1 MKHNFFLT
9 IIFAALSTLAY
20 GQQYPFQNSKLSDA
34 ARAKDLC
41 SRLTLEEKASLM
53 MNNSAAVKRLGI
65 PAFQWWNE
73 ALHGVARAGKATVFP
88 QTIGMAASFDD
99 ALLRKVFDAV
109 SDEARAKYNV
119 EHAKKSG
126 QMYEGVS
133 FWTPN
138 INIFRDPRWGR
149 GQETYGEDPYLTS
162 RMGLQVVNGLQGGAG
177 KHRYYKAFACAKHFA
192 VHSGPEWNRHRFNV
206 EDLSPRDL
214 FETYLPAFKTLVT
227 KGNVREVMCAYQRL
241 EGEPCCGNN
250 RLLYQILRSDWGY
263 DGIVVSDCGA
273 IDDFWVKGRHEVEPD
288 ASHASARGVSTGTDL
303 NCGSAYGSLPDAV
316 KNGLVSEA
324 KVDSSL
330 TRLIIGR
337 IRLGEFD
344 PDSVAKWNKIPYSVV
359 ESPAH
364 QQLALR
370 MALES
375 MVLLHNPKN
384 ALPLNKTVGVVAVMG
399 PNANDT
405 TMMWGNYNGTPSQSV
420 TILKGIQ
427 NEIGE
432 KNVKFIDGCGYVI
445 DNLPT
450 KNSNLLLT
458 DDELLAQVGDVKTVI
473 FCGGISPRLEG
484 EEMPG
489 VKLPGFKGGDRVS
502 IQLPEKQRNMLRRL
516 HDAGK
521 RVIFVNC
528 SGSAIGLQPELST
541 TDAILQA
548 WYPGEQGG
556 TAVAKTLFGDYN
568 PSGKLPVTF
577 YKDTTQLPDYENY
590 SMANRTYRYF
600 KGIPVFPFGYGL
612 SYTNF
617 QFGKAKYLNH
627 NLIVPVTNIGK
638 REGDEVVQ
646 LYVRALDDING
657 PIKSLRGF
665 KRVNILPGKTVNV
678 IIETPSETFER
689 FDEKTNTVHFVPGVY
704 RLFYGNSSA
713 DTDLKYL
720 DVKIK

>member
-1 MKHNFFLT
+1 
-9 IIFAALSTLAY
+9 
-20 GQQYPFQNSKLSDA
+20 
-34 ARAKDLC
+34 
-41 SRLTLEEKASLM
+41 
-53 MNNSAAVKRLGI
+53 
-65 PAFQWWNE
+65 
-73 ALHGVARAGKATVFP
+73 
-88 QTIGMAASFDD
+88 
-99 ALLRKVFDAV
+99 
-109 SDEARAKYNV
+109 
-119 EHAKKSG
+119 
-126 QMYEGVS
+126 
-133 FWTPN
+133 
-138 INIFRDPRWGR
+138 
-149 GQETYGEDPYLTS
+149 
-162 RMGLQVVNGLQGGAG
+162 
-177 KHRYYKAFACAKHFA
+177 
-192 VHSGPEWNRHRFNV
+192 
-206 EDLSPRDL
+206 
-214 FETYLPAFKTLVT
+214 
-227 KGNVREVMCAYQRL
+227 
-241 EGEPCCGNN
+241 
-250 RLLYQILRSDWGY
+250 
-263 DGIVVSDCGA
+263 
-273 IDDFWVKGRHEVEPD
+273 
-288 ASHASARGVSTGTDL
+288 
-303 NCGSAYGSLPDAV
+303 
-316 KNGLVSEA
+316 
-324 KVDSSL
+324 
-330 TRLIIGR
+330 
-337 IRLGEFD
+337 
-344 PDSVAKWNKIPYSVV
+344 
-359 ESPAH
+359 
-364 QQLALR
+364 
-370 MALES
+370 
-375 MVLLHNPKN
+375 
-384 ALPLNKTVGVVAVMG
+384 MG

-450 KNSNLLLT
+450 KNSNLLLS